1 MRSYT
6 VINQLVCA
14 RSLSAA
20 RLHPTR
26 SSSRSLACRRWERRA
41 ARVRCCRFRRRRPS
55 VRRPPSPLPACARS
69 LDASVAYRVARSSL
83 AWSASSHPTS
93 SHPTLPRS
101 MVRVGAVGARAK
113 AIPGDFQSSRLP
125 VRFFGFGAVCWMR
138 LLDVCEPGQSPK
150 LIRCGSGSR
159 ASGCRVFYQLVQRHL
174 VV

>member
-26 SSSRSLACRRWERRA
+26 SSSRSLRA
-41 ARVRCCRFRRRRPS
+41 AAGSGVPLEFVAVASVVVGRRFGGRRRRFQH
-55 VRRPPSPLPACARS
+55 VHGAWTPL
-69 LDASVAYRVARSSL
+69 AYRVARSSL

-138 LLDVCEPGQSPK
+138 LLDVCEPGQSPN
-150 LIRCGSGSR
+150 LFGAGPVR
-159 ASGCRVFYQLVQRHL
+159 ARLAAVSSTN
-174 VV
+174 